1 MLARSKQQFIDYFK
15 EIEDP
20 RQDEKVLYPLHEV
33 IFLVIIGV
41 LGCAE
46 DWESILVFAHTKLHL
61 LRKYFPY
68 EHGLPSIS
76 TIMRVRL
83 N

>member
-1 MLARSKQQFIDYFK
+1 MLARSKQQFIDYFN
-15 EIEDP
+15 EIDDP

-33 IFLVIIGV
+33 LFLVLVGV

-46 DWESILVFAHTKLHL
+46 DWEAIVAFGEIKLPL

-68 EHGLPSIS
+68 EHGLPSIA
-76 TIMRVRL
+76 TLMVPGA
-83 N
+83 